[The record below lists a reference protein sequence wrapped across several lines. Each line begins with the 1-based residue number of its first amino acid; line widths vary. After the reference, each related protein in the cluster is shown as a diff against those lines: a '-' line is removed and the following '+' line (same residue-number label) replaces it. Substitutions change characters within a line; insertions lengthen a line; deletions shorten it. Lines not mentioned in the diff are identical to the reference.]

1 MLDTQLAIDFFALLE
16 YMDPLLH
23 FDDKNSAWQNKYSSS
38 GINKFDLKDNLIRGL
53 IKRSM

>member
-16 YMDPLLH
+16 YMDPFLH